1 MSVSKLKILLGTGLF
16 VISDEIKHIFR
27 YLPQS
32 VKMYNAVLALV
43 AMIPDDRRSIVYFN
57 KLVFFQTE
65 LQFKKY
71 LTKKTP
77 LYFTAFEV
85 LKILV
90 YF

>member
-1 MSVSKLKILLGTGLF
+1 
-16 VISDEIKHIFR
+16 
-27 YLPQS
+27 
-32 VKMYNAVLALV
+32 MYNAVLALV

-57 KLVFFQTE
+57 KLVFFQTK

-90 YF
+90 YVLLNYNRKKTSIVKIIIFK

>member
-71 LTKKTP
+71 LTKKRPCT
-77 LYFTAFEV
+77 LLHSKF
-85 LKILV
+85 
-90 YF
+90 

>member
-1 MSVSKLKILLGTGLF
+1 
-16 VISDEIKHIFR
+16 
-27 YLPQS
+27 
-32 VKMYNAVLALV
+32 MYNAVLALV

-90 YF
+90 YVLLNYNRKKTSIVKIIIFK